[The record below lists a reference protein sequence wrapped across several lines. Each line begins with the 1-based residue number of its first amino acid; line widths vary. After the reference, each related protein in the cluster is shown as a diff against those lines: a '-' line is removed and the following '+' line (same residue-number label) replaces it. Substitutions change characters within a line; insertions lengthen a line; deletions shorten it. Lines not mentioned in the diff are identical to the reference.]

1 MMYLLYFLQ
10 EKMKAYTLM
19 QSLASGLNGLL
30 STFIQGMTKFSVS
43 TTSIEE
49 SDDDG
54 GASNGNDEVAS
65 PCS

>member
-43 TTSIEE
+43 TASIEE
-49 SDDDG
+49 SDEDG
-54 GASNGNDEVAS
+54 GASN
-65 PCS
+65 